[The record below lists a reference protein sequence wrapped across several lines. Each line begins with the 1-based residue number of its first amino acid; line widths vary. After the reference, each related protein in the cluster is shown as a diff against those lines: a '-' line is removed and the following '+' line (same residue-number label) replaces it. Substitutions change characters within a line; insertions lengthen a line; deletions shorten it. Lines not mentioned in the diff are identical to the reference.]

1 MQLDEANRQK
11 KRLQLLS
18 ERNAEGVNIEYL
30 KNVVIKYIE
39 SSNGIEKE
47 RLIPV
52 IATVLQFRYALYTRY
67 QIVRDASTRVSS

>member
-18 ERNAEGVNIEYL
+18 ERNTEGVNIEYL

-52 IATVLQFRYALYTRY
+52 IATVLQFRYTLYT
-67 QIVRDASTRVSS
+67 